1 MGNDVSILWIIVGI
15 IGIVIAV
22 ALAINLA
29 DYITFFRKEL
39 RHLNQEIG
47 RTSGREQRYWK
58 KRNINTYIKDASGR
72 TSPDVSKKDR
82 HRRSFLCF
90 YIIFLAALSESLR
103 HRKAWAP
110 RPSCP

>member
-1 MGNDVSILWIIVGI
+1 MIVFGYNKRIFLKKQVNLMGNDVSILWIIVGI

-58 KRNINTYIKDASGR
+58 KRKRRLLLSLIPFIK
-72 TSPDVSKKDR
+72 
-82 HRRSFLCF
+82 
-90 YIIFLAALSESLR
+90 Y
-103 HRKAWAP
+103 
-110 RPSCP
+110 